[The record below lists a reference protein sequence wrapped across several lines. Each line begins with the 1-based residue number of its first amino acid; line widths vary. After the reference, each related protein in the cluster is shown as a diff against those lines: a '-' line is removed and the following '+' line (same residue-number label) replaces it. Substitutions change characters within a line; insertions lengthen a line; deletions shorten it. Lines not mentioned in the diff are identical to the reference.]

1 MEYINA
7 AALPAREKRTG
18 ALSHFHGKVSELK
31 AAFAEDSEDS
41 EGVNQRIRTLST
53 AYTDELLTAAKALSS
68 LDNTAIV
75 FHGCAGCAI
84 GSIPSADGSK
94 IYTSALGERETI
106 LGGDE
111 KLRQTIKQAYKN
123 KPDAI
128 FILGTPVTAISNDD
142 VNSVILELSEEINI
156 PIVFIKTDGFQS
168 KTAVNGIDLVSHAL
182 LRNFVGNQNDD
193 ADRFLNLLSFSEA
206 PDDVMAILSLL
217 KSVGLKINLL
227 PQFSGIPAVKR
238 AGAAAATASLTP
250 DEGEFFSSGL
260 QEKSNVPNLSLPAPI
275 GIQALRQWF
284 EIIGEQFGMD
294 FSGVITKNE
303 EEIRPIMEAKPLLG
317 KRVFISLD
325 LSQAAQAAKLIEDL
339 GGTICGVKIPYAD
352 EKNIAQLSSFNDNVT
367 VIAGIGQGFELV
379 NVLHKLEADLFLGN
393 SNDSLSAALEGIPRL
408 AAEKTIFGYE
418 GIKNIVYSTINQP
431 AVFLSRPPFYRK
443 AWLDKSGNWYVKQ
456 EVK

>member
-1 MEYINA
+1 MEYMNDSG
-7 AALPAREKRTG
+7 LPAREKRTG

-31 AAFAEDSEDS
+31 AALAGGSEDS

-68 LDNTAIV
+68 LDNTAII
-75 FHGCAGCAI
+75 FHGCAGCAV
-84 GSIPSADGSK
+84 GSIVSAEGSK

-111 KLRQTIKQAYKN
+111 KLRQAIRQAYEN

-156 PIVFIKTDGFQS
+156 PVVFIKTDGFQS

-182 LRNFVGNQNDD
+182 LLNFAASRNDGE
-193 ADRFLNLLSFSEA
+193 DRFINLLSFSES

-217 KSVGLKINLL
+217 KSAGLIINLL
-227 PQFSGIPAVKR
+227 PQFSDIPAVKR
-238 AGAAAATASLTP
+238 AGAAAATVSLTP

-260 QEKSNVPNLSLPAPI
+260 QEKSNVPNLMLPAPI

-284 EIIGEQFGMD
+284 GIIGEQFGRD
-294 FSGVITKNE
+294 FSGIITKNE
-303 EEIRPIMEAKPLLG
+303 EEIRPIMEDKPLLG
-317 KRVFISLD
+317 KRVFISLA

-339 GGTICGVKIPYAD
+339 GGTVCGVKIPYAD
-352 EKNIAQLSSFNDNVT
+352 KKNTAQLSSFNDDVT
-367 VIAGIGQGFELV
+367 VIAGIGQCFELA
-379 NVLHKLEADLFLGN
+379 NELHKLEADLFLGN
-393 SNDSLSAALEGIPRL
+393 SNDGLSAAMEGIPHI
-408 AAEKTIFGYE
+408 AAGKTIFGYR
-418 GIKNIVYSTINQP
+418 GIKNIACSTVNQP
-431 AVFLSRPPFYRK
+431 AVFLSKPPFYRK
-443 AWLDKSGNWYVKQ
+443 AWFNKSGNWFVKL